1 MSETPH
7 CNASPLAH
15 QPPPTPPC
23 ALAELVRA
31 PPTLPPPTHPTPHPG
46 TVGAV
51 IFVAV
56 AAALVG
62 VGVAF
67 GWVVAF
73 ISVKM
78 KATKPPASAGGGQA
92 QGGVTLSAPAQSTCE
107 NKV

>member
-1 MSETPH
+1 M
-7 CNASPLAH
+7 
-15 QPPPTPPC
+15 
-23 ALAELVRA
+23 
-31 PPTLPPPTHPTPHPG
+31 
-46 TVGAV
+46 

-92 QGGVTLSAPAQSTCE
+92 QGGVTLSAPTGVPVGVTLSAPTEVPVGVTLSAPTQSTNE
-107 NKV
+107 NKI

>member
-1 MSETPH
+1 M
-7 CNASPLAH
+7 
-15 QPPPTPPC
+15 
-23 ALAELVRA
+23 RA
-31 PPTLPPPTHPTPHPG
+31 PPTLPPHTHPTPHPG

-62 VGVAF
+62 IGVAF

-78 KATKPPASAGGGQA
+78 KATKPPAGGGQA
-92 QGGVTLSAPAQSTCE
+92 QGGVTLSAPAQSAGE
-107 NKV
+107 NRI